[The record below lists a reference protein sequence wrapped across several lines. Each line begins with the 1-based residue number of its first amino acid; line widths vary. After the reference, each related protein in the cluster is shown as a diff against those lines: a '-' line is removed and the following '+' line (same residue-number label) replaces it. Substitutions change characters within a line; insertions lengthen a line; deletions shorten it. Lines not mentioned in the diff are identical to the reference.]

1 MVLDQLQELAQ
12 QEELDLLPV
21 LLGQSMVLVA

>member
-12 QEELDLLPV
+12 QEELDPLPV
-21 LLGQSMVLVA
+21 LLGQLMVLVA